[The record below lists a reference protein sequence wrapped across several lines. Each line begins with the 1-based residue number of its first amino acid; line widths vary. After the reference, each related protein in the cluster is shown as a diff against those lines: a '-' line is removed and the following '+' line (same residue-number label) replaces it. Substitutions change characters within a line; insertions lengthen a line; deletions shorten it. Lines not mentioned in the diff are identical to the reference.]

1 MDAEGGRESQIPYE
15 ELAEIDLDAL
25 GDLDGEGLAEHFR
38 NLAARASEGQLRE
51 VLGYGPDTDADDL
64 AALAETYV
72 RRRLMTIAKMRTL
85 LTNP

>member
-1 MDAEGGRESQIPYE
+1 MDIEGNRESQIPYE

-25 GDLDGEGLAEHFR
+25 GGLDGEGLVGHFR
-38 NLAARASEGQLRE
+38 SLAARASEGQLRE
-51 VLGYGPDTDADDL
+51 VLGIGPDMESDDIET
-64 AALAETYV
+64 LAETYV